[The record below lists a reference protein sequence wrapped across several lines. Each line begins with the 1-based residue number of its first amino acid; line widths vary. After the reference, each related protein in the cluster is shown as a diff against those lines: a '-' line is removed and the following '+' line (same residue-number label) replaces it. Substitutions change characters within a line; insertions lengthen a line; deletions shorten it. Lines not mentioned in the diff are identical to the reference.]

1 MPIIPIEKENNSI
14 AANASGAADSSINK
28 SNTSDINK
36 RLDDVEYWEDYYN
49 SSPDEKGNR
58 WTPWAETP
66 ILHDTY
72 KWKKELEDQGKIAPY
87 EENKNIYK
95 LKPEDKPIT
104 IFNPWE
110 TTLKNYEGTKDK
122 PLRIYNKT
130 EKRYVNWESTLE
142 NYRRNENVKSVDKYF
157 NPDALTITDFTNNAE
172 VKERAAEMMGY
183 IYEKEYA
190 DGTNAADDFI
200 DYARGPD
207 FNVTKS
213 MYRMAKLAALDKDD
227 PKAQKFL
234 ENYGWLLNEFWS
246 THPNGKYKYENVG
259 LSENLTLTGDI
270 FKGIFSDA
278 FNWAAVFL
286 TAGTTLPEK
295 IAIQQ
300 GVNLTNRQLI
310 KNMAARSYNV
320 TLGKAAPTLNK
331 IPKIPINPK
340 SYTSTMN
347 VLGLEGALYSG
358 IDSHLMQRRWNT
370 IGVDG
375 YEEYDPR
382 LTLMSIP
389 IGYTFGGV
397 FGAGTTKY
405 VRYRDKSKANQEAIT
420 QARESKKFEDTV
432 LGNPE
437 GNPDARIITVEE
449 AAQINREIRDNT
461 NNPTPTHVEEVADF
475 ERRAANEEHILKD
488 DVVDVEIV
496 DDGVIIT
503 DKTVSQV
510 LKEDSKAGKPTVGGL
525 WKVYEEGYL
534 TTRLFQKPTT
544 KSKQLGE
551 ISKELEEAGVDQG
564 GTAYQLLR
572 LLRNDSLERMRDDP
586 VVVAY
591 DKDYGI
597 RQYSEQVSDLA
608 GSWSRRLEDFK
619 YNIQKIASKEKVYQH
634 RTGTFRLKKDWEL
647 KNGTRLNDD
656 LYLFLN
662 NGRFKAD
669 VPESIVKEAAKLR
682 KLFDDIE
689 RVAIQEGFVFNKVP
703 NFFPRHL
710 KLSKLQRA
718 QGGVRRYAQQLVDDG
733 EIDNINEAMKA
744 VHVQMNKIHDDLDPS
759 VGSLG
764 QREYINL
771 DTYAI
776 KEFFDNDVFA
786 QTWLYIN
793 TTSKKII
800 NKRTVGLT
808 DTEQNNKWWYPIFGG
823 TIQKTSVQDGLE
835 TVREHLLARGL
846 SKELVYNKNLSKYIK
861 SNFLARQNNNEKAL
875 MPKKDIE
882 GNFVKN
888 EKGVQVMEEV
898 SIPFNDLIKGNARL
912 RSNNTIVNNDPTFK
926 KLTIEEKNQLLNNT
940 FQEEIDYIILNS
952 FNNDTFSKIS
962 RKLDGELSENNV
974 NYRGNLRTLKTEENR
989 LRTLVGS
996 MTGVWGRGSKFKETW
1011 TGAALAAQ
1019 AGNKLGMAT
1028 LSSLPELFIPIFK
1041 ANVKV
1046 GVQALFKTSWEEGSE
1061 AAKNLV
1067 RQHKMP
1073 TLTRKEM
1080 QQHNKIMSSALS
1092 EAVSAAYGEG
1102 LTGLSAKFTYR
1113 FYRTIVLDQYTKFVQ
1128 MYSYNAGKLL
1138 IRENLE
1144 KLSKMGDEAFNK
1156 NNSKAVRLR
1165 SQINQLGVDVDAGI
1179 KWHKTGGKIEEPFYE
1194 NLKSSADR
1202 FVNEVVMVPNR
1213 ENAQKFLASN
1223 HWAGRVAFQLYSY
1236 PVAFGNTIVRNAFR
1250 DMTMTRGAA
1259 VPRHL
1264 AVGSLMYYTTSF
1276 TQTLKT
1282 RGRSDERDP
1291 RDQMWYVLN
1300 TIGLGG
1306 PLALPYNM
1314 SESVEYGSNTPKAA
1328 LRLMGPTVGGMFLQT
1343 LETGTPGVA
1352 AFKNTVPYR
1361 NLIKTLAPEQLFE
1374 LEEFLKDIERRRYV
1388 TQLIGVPPEGERTRR
1403 KKYKEAVK
1411 KFQEEQKRGA
1421 QIRRRDKKKKE
1432 QREKKLS
1439 KATGGLVSKK
1449 YPVPFVKD
1457 NPSERKIDNT
1467 NQSFAVVSG
1476 LFEEEDRVPFSLGG
1490 KLANKIIR
1498 TNLFKKKAGWKW
1510 TKAPK
1515 GFDKNP
1521 DGQFPLVS
1529 VETGG
1534 KHFYSLQADF
1544 PEGVLL
1550 ERYAKNK
1557 SEPRLR
1563 PTTKGVI
1570 RKGNKVGEIKT
1581 SSGKVHPVYD
1591 NIVAVDKDTKAVK
1604 GLKDMPKTVM
1614 PAPQR
1619 FFDPEDKGYKP
1630 FLSEFDYE
1638 EGGRYVELSEKG
1650 KKDITGVIPKQA
1662 RISISPKG
1670 KASFTISKEF
1680 YESLFAETST
1690 KSSKKKSLL
1699 DKDVDTSYK
1708 MQHQASS
1715 VEEGGA
1721 RLDDMTGGGT
1731 VFPDDI
1737 YSPQGLR
1744 YYGNPNNKF
1753 DRESYEIIQ
1762 KAKGKPNMEI
1772 TIYRAVPKDDS
1783 IKTINEGDW
1792 VTLSKTYAEMHGE
1805 SGYGRSGD
1813 EAGKI
1818 ISKKV
1823 KVKDLVSDGNDL
1835 NEFGYFPSRIRKSR
1849 GGNAKSLT
1857 KKDKAFL
1864 YGRWLPVDKEKHTS
1878 ISEEVLSE
1886 RKKQR
1891 ELRQK
1896 RTEERNKRLEKIKK
1910 KSLVFLKQKKDKEKI
1925 EKEKDMKD
1933 DTVWESLVRLHNQPR

>member
-49 SSPDEKGNR
+49 SSPED
-58 WTPWAETP
+58 PWAETP
-66 ILHDTY
+66 ILDKSY
-72 KWKKELEDQGKIAPY
+72 KWTKELEDQGKIAPY
-87 EENKNIYK
+87 EKNKNIYK

-104 IFNPWE
+104 IFNPWA

-157 NPDALTITDFTNNAE
+157 NPDALTITDFKNNVE

-183 IYEKEYA
+183 IYKKEYA

-207 FNVTKS
+207 FNITKS

-227 PKAQKFL
+227 PEAQKFL
-234 ENYGWLLNEFWS
+234 ENYGWLLNEFH
-246 THPNGKYKYENVG
+246 TTNPNGTYKYENVG

-286 TAGTTLPEK
+286 TAGTTFPEK
-295 IAIQQ
+295 IAVQQ

-310 KNMAARSYNV
+310 KNMAAKSYNV
-320 TLGKAAPTLNK
+320 TIGQAAPVLNK
-331 IPKIPINPK
+331 IPKIPIDPK
-340 SYTSTMN
+340 SYGSTMN

-358 IDSHLMQRRWNT
+358 IDSHLIQRRWNT

-389 IGYTFGGV
+389 IGYTFGSV

-405 VRYRDKSKANQEAIT
+405 VRYRDKSKANQEAIE
-420 QARESKKFEDTV
+420 QARESEKFEDTV

-564 GTAYQLLR
+564 GKTYQLLR

-586 VVVAY
+586 VIVAY

-597 RQYSEQVSDLA
+597 RQYSEQVADLA
-608 GSWSRRLEDFK
+608 GSWASRLEKFK

-689 RVAIQEGFVFNKVP
+689 KVAIQEGFVFNKVP

-846 SKELVYNKNLSKYIK
+846 SKELVYHKNLSKYIK

-882 GNFVKN
+882 GNFVTN
-888 EKGVQVMEEV
+888 DEGVQVMEEV

-926 KLTIEEKNQLLNNT
+926 NLTIEEKNQLLNNT

-996 MTGVWGRGSKFKETW
+996 MTGVWGRGSKFGETW

-1046 GVQALFKTSWEEGSE
+1046 GVQALFTTFWKEGSE

-1113 FYRTIVLDQYTKFVQ
+1113 FYRSIVLDQYTKFVQ

-1156 NNSKAVRLR
+1156 NNNKAVRLR

-1223 HWAGRVAFQLYSY
+1223 HWLWRVAFQLYSY

-1291 RDQMWYVLN
+1291 RDQMWYVLH

-1388 TQLIGVPPEGERTRR
+1388 TQIIGVTPEGERTRR
-1403 KKYKEAVK
+1403 KKKREARK
-1411 KFQEEQKRGA
+1411 QFQEEQKRGA

-1432 QREKKLS
+1432 QADKRKRRVK
-1439 KATGGLVSKK
+1439 GGLVSKK

-1457 NPSERKIDNT
+1457 NPTERKIDNT

-1476 LFEEEDRVPFSLGG
+1476 LFEEEDRVPVSLGG

-1534 KHFYSLQADF
+1534 KHLYSLQADF

-1550 ERYAKNK
+1550 ERYAKK
-1557 SEPRLR
+1557 TSEPRLR
-1563 PTTKGVI
+1563 PTTKGVV
-1570 RKGNKVGEIKT
+1570 RKGNKVGEI
-1581 SSGKVHPVYD
+1581 SVRGKLHPVYD

-1604 GLKDMPKTVM
+1604 ELKDMPKTVM

-1650 KKDITGVIPKQA
+1650 NKDITGVIPKQA
-1662 RISISPKG
+1662 RISISPEG

-1680 YESLFAETST
+1680 YESLFAEPST

-1699 DKDVDTSYK
+1699 DREKKSIIDKIENIPLKERLEILSDDSADIPKKYEFLDSDKIDFYEDIVDFRKIPSDFKSNDNTLLRAYLVK
-1708 MQHQASS
+1708 NAIPEKFMGDIDTFGEFRGVAHFK
-1715 VEEGGA
+1715 E
-1721 RLDDMTGGGT
+1721 LDSGKIKVFVPDNIIGGG
-1731 VFPDDI
+1731 
-1737 YSPQGLR
+1737 
-1744 YYGNPNNKF
+1744 NKF
-1753 DRESYEIIQ
+1753 
-1762 KAKGKPNMEI
+1762 
-1772 TIYRAVPKDDS
+1772 TT
-1783 IKTINEGDW
+1783 KTFNN
-1792 VTLSKTYAEMHGE
+1792 S
-1805 SGYGRSGD
+1805 
-1813 EAGKI
+1813 
-1818 ISKKV
+1818 SKKEIE
-1823 KVKDLVSDGNDL
+1823 DFFDT
-1835 NEFGYFPSRIRKSR
+1835 RIRKSR
-1849 GGNAKSLT
+1849 GGNVKSLT
-1857 KKDKAFL
+1857 KEEYNKLFNVVK
-1864 YGRWLPVDKEKHTS
+1864 
-1878 ISEEVLSE
+1878 SEEAPKKE
-1886 RKKQR
+1886 RQSAFKELTKGMGASVTGITKGISSLLDRKQG
-1891 ELRQK
+1891 L
-1896 RTEERNKRLEKIKK
+1896 TEEQINFLRTLNK
-1910 KSLVFLKQKKDKEKI
+1910 
-1925 EKEKDMKD
+1925 
-1933 DTVWESLVRLHNQPR
+1933 